1 MPHLTL
7 EYSDNL
13 LQFDASKTLLD
24 LNETLVASGHFD
36 EIDIKSRA
44 VCFSTFLV
52 GTVPEGRGFVHVKL
66 ALLSGRSIDT
76 KHALAERLMRV
87 LEQVREL
94 AAGVHVQFCVEIQ
107 DIERESYV
115 KASIAP

>member
-13 LQFDASKTLLD
+13 LQFDAARTLLD
-24 LNETLVASGHFD
+24 LNKMLVESGHFD

-44 VCFSTFLV
+44 VRFSTFRV
-52 GTVPEGRGFVHVKL
+52 GTVTEGRGFVHVKL
-66 ALLSGRSIDT
+66 ALLSGRSIET
-76 KHALAERLMRV
+76 KRALAESLMRV
-87 LEQVREL
+87 LEQRQEL
-94 AAGVHVQFCVEIQ
+94 AAGVHVQFCVEMQ
-107 DIERESYV
+107 DIERETYV